1 MEVARAERNGNLF
14 MPFVCLLARFAT
26 SSQLGSPQ
34 DDIDHHPN
42 VAHKNFKKSQEK
54 GGLHS
59 LNLICVLRLSFI
71 SLLLLF
77 LILLLIQG

>member
-1 MEVARAERNGNLF
+1 MEVVRAERNWNLF

-59 LNLICVLRLSFI
+59 FMGLNLICETLKK
-71 SLLLLF
+71 LLHF
-77 LILLLIQG
+77 PHHKCKT